1 MFKITVFARYF
12 RAALTHAAQ
21 KDVRYYLNGV
31 LLDTATGKL
40 VSTDGH
46 RMLIITDSCLR
57 AVSGESVIIPRDA
70 IAAAL
75 KLAGKSCDF
84 VTVTESAIQ
93 LDSGASVAYKPIDGV
108 FPDWRR
114 VMPRGER
121 IGDQAPAMYLP
132 EYIADAVAAVNIVR
146 GRAPSKCVGKV
157 AVYQR
162 GNDSAI
168 VSDGETGVIA
178 IVMPQRVNIG
188 RDEIAHAMDDAHAV
202 APMPAQDAA
211 A

>member
-1 MFKITVFARYF
+1 MFKITVFARYL

-31 LLDTATGKL
+31 LLDTDAGKI

-57 AVSGESVIIPRDA
+57 AEYGRSVIIPRDA

-75 KLAGKSCDF
+75 KLAGKACDF

-93 LDSGASVAYKPIDGV
+93 LDSGASVAYTPIDARY
-108 FPDWRR
+108 PDWRQ

-121 IGDQAPAMYLP
+121 IGDQAPATYAP
-132 EYIADAVAAVNIVR
+132 EYIADAIAAVNVAR
-146 GRAPSKCVGKV
+146 GRAPSKWAGKV

-162 GNDSAI
+162 GNDAAI
-168 VSDGETGVIA
+168 VSDGENGVIA
-178 IVMPQRVNIG
+178 LVMPQRTNVA
-188 RDEIAHAMDDAHAV
+188 RDDIAHAMDDAHAV